1 MPMTGAQFDWR
12 GFWADLLSGA
22 GRSLL
27 ELDGSREAAA
37 ALSGLDYF
45 AAMQRRRLSEQSHA
59 PADAA
64 EVDPGELPEQSDR
77 ATGARPAQDFGARED
92 ELPIGVGGLPPRTR
106 PAPLSANPYDHPG
119 LPFEP
124 RLGQRG
130 FIRRR

>member
-1 MPMTGAQFDWR
+1 MTGSQFNWR

-45 AAMQRRRLSEQSHA
+45 AAMQRRRLSERSHA

-64 EVDPGELPEQSDR
+64 EVDPAELPEQSDH
-77 ATGARPAQDFGARED
+77 AAGPSAAEEVAARED
-92 ELPIGVGGLPPRTR
+92 ELSIGAGGLPPRRR
-106 PAPLSANPYDHPG
+106 PAPLSADPYDHPG
-119 LPFEP
+119 LPVEL

-130 FIRRR
+130 YIRRR